1 MYAPA
6 PCKPYVEV
14 NGSVKSPNIFLL
26 VVDSLR
32 ADVVFGD
39 HVATPTMD
47 ALRHRGVSF
56 TQCVCTSTTTTPSFS
71 SILTGCYPPKHGVR
85 GLQGYRLSPQLTTM
99 AEAFARAGYET
110 HAEVTGPLLP
120 ETGVLRGFQHAHHRQ
135 AYKVP
140 FFGWREEVVERMSSY
155 APPWLMLL
163 HIWEV
168 HRPYRSPPD
177 FTKRKDRAGY
187 EAALTATDEWLK
199 PVLEAAGQDAI
210 VVVTGD
216 HGEDYPESRVGF
228 EMVRGSRG
236 VRRVTRVSR
245 WSPFLDNKLAGL
257 EIGHGFALYEHLVR
271 VPLIMSGPGVP
282 HAVVE
287 SQVRHID
294 LLPTLA
300 EVTGIPAPA
309 GMDGRSLAPLVSG
322 RELPEE
328 PAYMEAVGVKLM
340 GSRIEGVRTPQWKLV
355 RSAGRRPA
363 LYKLDGNA
371 RPNERRNRYA
381 SNRDIASALEGYIE
395 RVSAL
400 GGGQES
406 GMSSEEEAVVEQ
418 HLRDL
423 GYL

>member
-1 MYAPA
+1 M
-6 PCKPYVEV
+6 EL
-14 NGSVKSPNIFLL
+14 PNVLLL

-32 ADVVFGD
+32 ADAVFGD
-39 HVATPTMD
+39 HIPTPTMD
-47 ALRHRGVSF
+47 ALRERGASF

-85 GLQGYRLSPQLTTM
+85 GLQGYRLSPELTTM
-99 AEAFARAGYET
+99 AEAFGAAGYDT

-120 ETGVLRGFQHAHHRQ
+120 ETGVLRGFEHARHRQ

-140 FFGWREEVVERMSSY
+140 FFGWRDEVVGRMASY
-155 APPWLMLL
+155 ARPWLMLL

-177 FTKRKDRAGY
+177 FTKRKDRPGY
-187 EAALTATDEWLK
+187 EAAVSATDEWLQ
-199 PVLEAAGQDAI
+199 PVLEAAGHDAI

-216 HGEDYPESRVGF
+216 HGEDYPETRVGF
-228 EMVRGSRG
+228 EMVRAARG
-236 VRRVTRVSR
+236 VRRVGRIAR

-271 VPLIMSGPGVP
+271 VPLIISGPGVP
-282 HAVVE
+282 QAHVG

-300 EVTGIPAPA
+300 GIAGVPAPA
-309 GMDGRSLAPLVSG
+309 GMDGRSLRPLVTG
-322 RELPEE
+322 IELPDE
-328 PAYMEAVGVKLM
+328 PAYMEAVGIKLK
-340 GSRIEGVRTPQWKLV
+340 GSRIEGVRTTQWKLV
-355 RSAGRRPA
+355 RSAGGRPS
-363 LYKLDGNA
+363 LYRLDGNA

-381 SNRDIASALEGYIE
+381 ANRDVGRALEGYIE

-400 GGGQES
+400 GEGQES
-406 GMSSEEEAVVEQ
+406 AMSSEEEAVVEQ